1 MASEFT
7 AHAKAILMGE
17 HAVVYGHDALAVP
30 LTSLKLTTS
39 ISPDSEGLTLDT
51 GTYHGLFEKAPRSF
65 GGIQFVVRD
74 LIERHHVD
82 DHIRITYRSTIPMT
96 RGLGSSAASALATI
110 RSVNDWYSLGL
121 SEQEIM
127 EIGNHAE
134 DIIHGKASGLDLH
147 TVNSDQLVIYS
158 KADGFRQVAGKL
170 GAFLVVSD
178 TGQMG
183 QTKAAVAQVREAMDS
198 SAQARRDID
207 QLGSLSAQ
215 AITCWM
221 THDVTKMGSLFNQA
235 QTILSHFGISTPLI
249 DLHVATA
256 RKAGAIG
263 SKLSGSGLG
272 GVVISLA
279 QTREQAQHI
288 ADALAGISTGV
299 WIEEI

>member
-30 LTSLKLTTS
+30 LASLHLTTS

-51 GTYHGLFEKAPRSF
+51 GTYHGLFEKAPKSF

-121 SEQEIM
+121 SEDEII

-147 TVNSDQLVIYS
+147 TVNSDQLVVYS
-158 KADGFRQVAGKL
+158 KASGFRQVAGKF
-170 GAFLVVSD
+170 GAFLVISD

-183 QTKAAVAQVREAMDS
+183 QTKTAVAQVRQAMDS
-198 SAQARRDID
+198 SERARCDID
-207 QLGSLSAQ
+207 RLGSLSAQ
-215 AITCWM
+215 AIQCW
-221 THDVTKMGSLFNQA
+221 TKHDVPEMGSLFNQA
-235 QTILSHFGISTPLI
+235 QTILSHFGISTSLI
-249 DLHVATA
+249 DQHVATA
-256 RKAGAIG
+256 RNAGAIG

-288 ADALAGISTGV
+288 ADAVADISTGV
-299 WIEEI
+299 WIEAI